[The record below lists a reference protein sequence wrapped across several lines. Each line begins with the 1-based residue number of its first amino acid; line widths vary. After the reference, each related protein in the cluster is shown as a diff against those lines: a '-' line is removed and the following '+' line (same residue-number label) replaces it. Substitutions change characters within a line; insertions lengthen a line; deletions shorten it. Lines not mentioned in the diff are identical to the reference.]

1 MKSKKEIFIDFADII
16 HLTTKQ
22 KKIIQKLQLHEVLNL
37 KIISEKLQLTKK
49 QKILY
54 KKFLNVHKNLEILFN
69 IEERKTIYSSEDVLN
84 ILSPYM
90 SSLRVEEMITIFL
103 NDRREIL
110 DIKTIGKGSEKQV
123 SSSPAS
129 IFKEALNIGASG
141 VILAHNHP
149 GGSKEFSDD
158 DLRLTELVETL
169 GNYLNVILV
178 DHLIYTEHEV
188 ISYAE
193 EEIIKTL

>member
-1 MKSKKEIFIDFADII
+1 MKSKKEVFIDFADII
-16 HLTTKQ
+16 RLTTTQ
-22 KKIIQKLQLHEVLNL
+22 KTKIQKLQLHELLNF
-37 KIISEKLQLTKK
+37 KIISKKLDFTQK
-49 QKILY
+49 QKQLY

-69 IEERKTIYSSEDVLN
+69 IEERNTIYSSEDVLN

-90 SSLRVEEMITIFL
+90 SSLRVEEMIVIFL
-103 NDRREIL
+103 NDRREVL

-129 IFKEALNIGASG
+129 VFKEALNIGASG

-149 GGSKEFSDD
+149 GGSKKFSDD
-158 DLRLTELVETL
+158 DMRLTELVETL
-169 GNYLNVILV
+169 GNYLNVILI

-193 EEIIKTL
+193 EEIIKKL